1 MDILN
6 SAKKVMRWALYAPG
20 RGFFRELGVV
30 KTHDEYGEA
39 YRLAART
46 VNDHSRAFT
55 WNTHAK
61 MVRDIESTL
70 TMIGVTSAMD
80 FGTVKDPFADFVEV
94 KVPVYEADMSAY
106 GLPEPP
112 AEVPVY

>member
-6 SAKKVMRWALYAPG
+6 STKKAMRWALYAPG
-20 RGFFRELGVV
+20 KGFFRELGIV
-30 KTHDEYGEA
+30 KTRDEYGEA

-55 WNTHAK
+55 WTTHAK
-61 MVRDIESTL
+61 MVQDLESTL
-70 TMIGVTSAMD
+70 TMIGLTSVTD
-80 FGTVKDPFADFVEV
+80 FETDKDPFADFVEV

-106 GLPEPP
+106 GTGADTDGE
-112 AEVPVY
+112 

>member
-20 RGFFRELGVV
+20 KGFFRELGIA
-30 KTHDEYGEA
+30 KTVDQLGES

-46 VNDHSRAFT
+46 VNDPSMAFT
-55 WNTHAK
+55 WKTHAY

-70 TMIGVTSAMD
+70 TMIGVTSVSD
-80 FGTVKDPFADFVEV
+80 FETGKDPFADFVEV
-94 KVPVYEADMSAY
+94 RVPVYEADMSAY

-112 AEVPVY
+112 AEVPVV